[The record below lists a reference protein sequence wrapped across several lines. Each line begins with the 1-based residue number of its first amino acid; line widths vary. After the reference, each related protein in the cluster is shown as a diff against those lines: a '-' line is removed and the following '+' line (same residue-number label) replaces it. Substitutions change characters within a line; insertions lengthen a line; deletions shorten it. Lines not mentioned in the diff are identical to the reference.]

1 MSWFVAYTRP
11 RAEFKAQDFYSK
23 MGIVSY
29 VPTFI
34 ESRQWSDR
42 LKKVK
47 RPAIS
52 GYVFIKLDQL
62 AYELI
67 NSNPFT
73 RNVVKNQGVAVKITN
88 HEIDVLKNA
97 LDKALTKGADFLFGD
112 LVCIENGPF
121 KNKSGTVELIE
132 KNAIVLLLNK
142 IKVRLSLSNSR
153 LSLAG

>member
-1 MSWFVAYTRP
+1 MSWFVAYTRS

-23 MGIVSY
+23 IGIVSY
-29 VPTFI
+29 VPAFL
-34 ESRQWSDR
+34 EERQWSDR

-52 GYVFIKLDQL
+52 GYVFIKLDKL

-73 RNVVKNQGVAVKITN
+73 RSIVKNDGVAVEIQNK
-88 HEIDVLKNA
+88 EIDVLKNT
-97 LDKALTKGADFLFGD
+97 LDKGLVTKADFACGD
-112 LVCIENGPF
+112 FVYIQNGPF
-121 KNKSGTVELIE
+121 KNKKGMVELIE
-132 KNAIVLLLNK
+132 KNTIVLLLNK
-142 IKVRLSLSNSR
+142 LKVKLSLVKSR

>member
-23 MGIVSY
+23 AGIVSY
-29 VPTFI
+29 VPMFL
-34 ESRQWSDR
+34 EERQWSDR

-52 GYVFIKLDQL
+52 GYVFIKLDKL
-62 AYELI
+62 VYELI

-73 RNVVKNQGVAVKITN
+73 RNIVKNEGVAIKISDN
-88 HEIDVLKNA
+88 EIEILKKA
-97 LDKALTKGADFLFGD
+97 LDKALVKNSDFMFGD
-112 LVCIENGPF
+112 LVYIENGPF
-121 KNKSGTVELIE
+121 KNKRGTVELIE

-142 IKVRLSLSNSR
+142 IKVRLSLANSR
-153 LSLAG
+153 LSLAD